1 LPAKAAWNWGRVLSR
16 RTFRTAP
23 TQAELDS
30 QAFAAFGTARVD
42 HSAAATGFHADQK
55 AVGTGAANF
64 RGLVRAFHFE
74 FLSILCFNKCS
85 SSELPIALS
94 GNFAPKN
101 VGSLPLSPTFGARA
115 RDW

>member
-1 LPAKAAWNWGRVLSR
+1 L
-16 RTFRTAP
+16 RTAP

-42 HSAAATGFHADQK
+42 DGTAATGFHANQK

-74 FLSILCFNKCS
+74 FLSIRCIDGCFS
-85 SSELPIALS
+85 SDLSMPFRVNLPKKSWAAFHYRRLLALGQGLGES
-94 GNFAPKN
+94 
-101 VGSLPLSPTFGARA
+101 T
-115 RDW
+115 